1 MSEIAQAY
9 KWAVATMKGD
19 SALTTAATGGV
30 WQGFADI
37 GTAGPYALV
46 ARQGGQDALTLA
58 VVRIFSHISLQIKAV
73 GPANNYAALV
83 TIAGRIDALFKRTGP
98 AALPDGGGVI
108 ACWREQEVA
117 YSELVNGAQWE
128 HLGGLYHLELQGA

>member
-1 MSEIAQAY
+1 MSETAQAY
-9 KWAVATMKGD
+9 KWAVSTMKGD
-19 SALTTAATGGV
+19 SALTTAAIGGV

-46 ARQGGQDALTLA
+46 TRQGGQDALTLA
-58 VVRIFSHISLQIKAV
+58 VVRIFSHITLQIKAV
-73 GPANNYAALV
+73 GPVKPLDGSNGYAALV

-108 ACWREQEVA
+108 ACWREQEIA
-117 YSELVNGAQWE
+117 YEELVNGA
-128 HLGGLYHLELQGA
+128 